1 MTTPRIVS
9 DWLACENTQ
18 AIFRVLAEGGFV
30 ARAVGGAVRNTLLER
45 PVSDIDI
52 ATTATPA
59 DVVRLARAAGLHV
72 VETGL
77 KHGTVTVISNHVPF
91 EVTTLR
97 EDVSTDGRHAEVAF
111 TDDWVA
117 DASRRDFTIN
127 ALYCDP
133 DGQVFDPLGGLE
145 DLAQRRV
152 RFIGDPHARIRED
165 YLRILRFFRFF
176 AQYAAGAPDAEGL
189 AACVQERRGLRRL
202 SAERLRQEFSKL
214 VCAPRAEAAIGA
226 MLDHGLVTGILRS
239 APSPHLFRRVIALD
253 GEGDWALR
261 LAALAVHATEDA
273 ARLGRVLSLSNAE
286 RTVLSEAGSATRR
299 PLDVHDETALRRLLY
314 SLGAQAYR
322 RRVLLARAERTMT
335 HEDDDTGFAHAISL
349 PERWQVPA
357 FPIAGAD
364 VLALGV
370 PAGPRVGEF
379 LRTLEAEWIARDFAR
394 ERVALL
400 ERLKQ
405 VVNHTPDP
413 TEQ

>member
-1 MTTPRIVS
+1 MTTPRIGS
-9 DWLACENTQ
+9 DWLTSENTQ
-18 AIFRVLAEGGFV
+18 TIFRVLAEGGFV
-30 ARAVGGAVRNTLLER
+30 ARAVGGAVRNTLLEHA
-45 PVSDIDI
+45 VSDIDI

-77 KHGTVTVISNHVPF
+77 KHGTVTVISEHMPF

-152 RFIGDPHARIRED
+152 RFIGDAHARIRED

-176 AQYAAGAPDAEGL
+176 AQYAEGEPDDEGL
-189 AACVQERRGLRRL
+189 AACVQERRGLRQL
-202 SAERLRQEFSKL
+202 SGERLRQEFSKL

-226 MLDHGLVTGILRS
+226 MLGRGLVTEILQS
-239 APSPHLFRRVIALD
+239 APSPNLFRRVIALD
-253 GEGDWALR
+253 CEGDWPLR
-261 LAALAVHATEDA
+261 LAALAVHAAEDA
-273 ARLGRVLSLSNAE
+273 ARLTRILSLSNAE
-286 RTVLSEAGSATRR
+286 RRILFEASDARR
-299 PLDVHDETALRRLLY
+299 QLDVRDEKALRRLLY
-314 SLGAQAYR
+314 SLGGEAYR
-322 RRVLLARAERTMT
+322 RRLLLVWAKRTIT
-335 HEDDDTGFAHAISL
+335 GDDDGSALTHAMSL
-349 PERWQVPA
+349 PQRWPA
-357 FPIAGAD
+357 PVFPLVGGD

-370 PAGPRVGEF
+370 RAGPKVGEL
-379 LRTLEAEWIARDFAR
+379 LRTLEAEWIAHDFTD
-394 ERVALL
+394 ERATLL
-400 ERLKQ
+400 RRLKE
-405 VVNHTPDP
+405 VVNQTPDL